1 MNNDNKLL
9 NPTPSQ
15 IKYRNRKWSEALINN
30 ERKARGTM
38 YSHDGGRCCLAVAQ
52 DVAHELGL
60 PDYRGYC
67 ESHPYDQD
75 VAHELGLADYRGHCE
90 SYPHEHISEFFG
102 WQSFDPSLQY
112 KKHNGK
118 IDYAPA
124 SMLNDGLKNQRRNQK
139 IYNEGIPHKQIAE
152 CVLNTF
158 VHPKKQSFSF
168 LI

>member
-38 YSHDGGRCCLAVAQ
+38 YSHDGGRCCLAVA
-52 DVAHELGL
+52 
-60 PDYRGYC
+60 
-67 ESHPYDQD
+67 QD